1 MNPNTEETSLP
12 DGFND
17 GCLGVYK
24 RLSTEKFAISAPR
37 EMRRPRVSPRLTISG
52 HLDVTYVFLQGTEQA
67 TRYPQKRVADT
78 SSIWNARAN
87 LVVKEV
93 PWGPTS
99 PKADIRIW
107 FGAIPQVDILDWS
120 VIANQSIGLIWP
132 GIHRTEWWKYRCYQ
146 CSFYFCHPRE
156 RCPDEA

>member
-1 MNPNTEETSLP
+1 VNAITEETSLP

-17 GCLGVYK
+17 GCWGVYK

-52 HLDVTYVFLQGTEQA
+52 HLDATYVFLQGTEQA
-67 TRYPQKRVADT
+67 TPYRQKRVADT

-107 FGAIPQVDILDWS
+107 FGAIPQVDILGWS
-120 VIANQSIGLIWP
+120 VIANQSISVI
-132 GIHRTEWWKYRCYQ
+132 
-146 CSFYFCHPRE
+146 RE
-156 RCPDEA
+156 NVAPTKLEDQKSEEKLL